1 MASRKGQFKKG
12 GGRVGGGTATR
23 ARRSTSKA
31 LVIAPVAVP
40 VSRRSSAKRRA
51 PAQPHH
57 KKRHHRRHGGGHGGV
72 TLVKALVAAGTLA
85 NATAKDG
92 IIGDRVYNLV
102 QKLPGTKT
110 FGGAVTAGLYL
121 GAIHKFTKF
130 GGKFRPW
137 LAAAGLVGVIG
148 AGLKLGEQGTGFKWL
163 GESVMDVE
171 A

>member
-1 MASRKGQFKKG
+1 MARKGQFKKG

-23 ARRSTSKA
+23 SRPRSSSKA
-31 LVIAPVAVP
+31 LVIVP
-40 VSRRSSAKRRA
+40 MSKPASRPRPQTHKTHRK
-51 PAQPHH
+51 HH
-57 KKRHHRRHGGGHGGV
+57 RKHHRRHGGGSGGV

-85 NATAKDG
+85 NVADAKDG
-92 IIGDRVYNLV
+92 ILGDRVYNLV

-121 GAIHKFTKF
+121 GAIHKFTRF
-130 GGKFRPW
+130 GGRYRPW

-148 AGLKLGEQGTGFKWL
+148 AGLKLGMQGTGFKWL